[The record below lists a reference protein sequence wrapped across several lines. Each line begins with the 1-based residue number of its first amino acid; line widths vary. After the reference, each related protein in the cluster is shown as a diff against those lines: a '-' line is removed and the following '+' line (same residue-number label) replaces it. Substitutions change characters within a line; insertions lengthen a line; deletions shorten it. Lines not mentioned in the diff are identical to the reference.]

1 MHFDWSTLAL
11 QTVNFTILV
20 WLLHRFLYQPVL
32 HLVDARRTELEEQYA
47 KARSVEARA
56 KDQLAAVEAREAGI
70 IAERATALRE
80 AAAEAEQ
87 AAAARRARAEREAAA
102 SLEAAR
108 KALAAERSEALAEA
122 RRVAAVLG
130 VEIATR
136 LLADMPMELCIEV
149 WIDRIEKYFAAA
161 PKPEVFALAR
171 QLDEGGPLRVI
182 TASGLPAETKK
193 IWQLRLRQSL
203 CSQAAVTFTADPTLI
218 AGVELHF
225 PNSVLLFSWQ
235 NTLAAIRAE
244 LEADADTR

>member
-87 AAAARRARAEREAAA
+87 AATARRARQGGRTPRARSSATISSIDVPGAATT
-102 SLEAAR
+102 
-108 KALAAERSEALAEA
+108 
-122 RRVAAVLG
+122 
-130 VEIATR
+130 TR
-136 LLADMPMELCIEV
+136 
-149 WIDRIEKYFAAA
+149 
-161 PKPEVFALAR
+161 
-171 QLDEGGPLRVI
+171 
-182 TASGLPAETKK
+182 
-193 IWQLRLRQSL
+193 
-203 CSQAAVTFTADPTLI
+203 
-218 AGVELHF
+218 
-225 PNSVLLFSWQ
+225 
-235 NTLAAIRAE
+235 
-244 LEADADTR
+244 